1 MASEKE
7 GTTFISIP
15 GLENVGHNGIRSQN
29 SIAGARLRDC
39 LLYTSDAA
47 DDANVV

>member
-15 GLENVGHNGIRSQN
+15 GLENVGHNGIQSQN
-29 SIAGARLRDC
+29 SIAGARLREMKIQTNRDHR
-39 LLYTSDAA
+39 YYKA
-47 DDANVV
+47 